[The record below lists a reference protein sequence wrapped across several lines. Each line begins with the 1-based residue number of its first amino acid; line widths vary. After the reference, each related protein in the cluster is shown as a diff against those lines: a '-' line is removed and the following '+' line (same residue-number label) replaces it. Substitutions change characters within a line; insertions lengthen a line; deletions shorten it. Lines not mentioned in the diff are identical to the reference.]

1 MTSEDFQ
8 MKNGD
13 KINELKNILSACMT
27 GEIMNSTK
35 DFNHVLKK
43 EELKYTIIMTP
54 KKKRVA
60 SKIKEIMLEF
70 DRRNMCLNKMRM
82 TQPNGDYT
90 LYEFLDKEFNKQ
102 IKQFDKQ

>member
-13 KINELKNILSACMT
+13 KINEMKVDSNPMLRELKNILSTCMT

-54 KKKRVA
+54 KKEG
-60 SKIKEIMLEF
+60 SI
-70 DRRNMCLNKMRM
+70 
-82 TQPNGDYT
+82 
-90 LYEFLDKEFNKQ
+90 
-102 IKQFDKQ
+102 